1 MAVALVDGHARL
13 TVEGRDLGPAVLQR
27 LEIEWPEVTALPSV
41 PGGNGIRK
49 RRGLLR
55 AASLFVAGDRLR
67 GRLEEA
73 ALPTGIERLGIA
85 LESGGIALFGHA
97 VSAGQAADFTARL
110 MLTAGQGRA
119 LRIGV
124 ADVAVDGPPPLPL
137 ETIAARALTAL
148 GAPRAPGAEGAEA
161 SEGSEVEIDVL
172 EPALDETLVAA
183 GWRLPDGT
191 DLRLVR
197 VTVSAEGV
205 TLAWARAGTE
215 TPAEVD
221 EAATLRR
228 AMEAAMGDERAE
240 LAHRLAGVHERAGDE
255 DSAVAA
261 LRICIDS
268 AGPGT
273 LVGRAWQRLVELYAR
288 RGDPH
293 AAARA
298 LIASAD
304 DTRTGALETERA
316 ATLVAAAEILR
327 KRLALRDDAG
337 MLLERAIALD
347 PGSMEALEALEAVA
361 AEAGD
366 FARLADVLERRLQVG
381 ARGPVEQQAILGR
394 LAQLYAGPLAAPDRA
409 RDAQVRAEHIGTARE
424 SSQLRRMRAGAET
437 PAGGVAPTT
446 PPPATAPVPP
456 VAAPPSTPSE
466 KESSTA
472 SASGYAALGESA
484 EAGGDLEGARQ
495 AYWRAASIEA
505 EPTVRANYLVAHA
518 RVLLARGEIKNAT
531 TELETALASA
541 PRHAG
546 ALALA
551 ADIAYRTHDWVRARD
566 LYAALESVPDAAD
579 VIPRESLVHHRAAL
593 AHRVGELNEA
603 SALYRE
609 LAILNPL
616 QIDARRALAELAHA
630 RGDLA
635 GAAQRWEE
643 VLRLVPA
650 TGGTAELLDARQ
662 RLGTVYAELGEW
674 SSARY
679 YLELV
684 MTQDPGRTAA
694 LEILLEAYEQLDLP
708 EAAVEACGRLAR
720 LHVQPAKRAA
730 ALYRQAEILRT
741 RMGDPAGALD
751 AYLRSSDLDPRFV
764 PSRIRLVDHF
774 WTRADLDVVADLAN
788 DLASAQISAE
798 DHPDLVA
805 RLTLATIPIRG
816 EVTPRIPFAAHPGL
830 ATATAR
836 ALADVATNQQ
846 EVEGRPVDA
855 VDSIVMRARSWA
867 RTKGESALVRALVEL
882 VMVDPTRP
890 GPLVALGRL
899 AELAGRRALASAAF
913 ALAAFV
919 APDGP
924 AARHLGAVVQPGA
937 VRADALRVGGPVD
950 HPDLGTPARRALA
963 SLAPALLGFEAVNPA
978 PKPTVGSG
986 LPPSRAT
993 ELRRIGNLIGAPPF
1007 VVAPDVIESGAPDD
1021 RRRLRVV
1028 LTHPAALMVGS
1039 AAATLSEQTW
1049 SFIAGRALE
1058 TLRSGLWTAGLA
1070 GGEGL
1075 SRLLEGAKAA
1085 LTNTTITTDDERAR
1099 AISEWLRKPQA
1110 TLALGSPEARADILA
1125 DVEASLAAMPDWTTF
1140 TRGARHT
1147 RNRIGLLA
1155 CANPS
1160 AALAMLK
1167 AEDRDAP
1174 GNTPEARRA
1183 FLSGAFAQD
1192 LVAFMLSPVYENAF
1206 A

>member
-1 MAVALVDGHARL
+1 VSEAASAMTLALVDGHARL

-27 LEIEWPEVTALPSV
+27 LEVDWPGVTDLPAPREGGPV
-41 PGGNGIRK
+41 GNGIRK

-55 AASLFVAGDRLR
+55 AATLFIAAEGLR
-67 GRLEEA
+67 GRLGGI
-73 ALPTGIERLGIA
+73 ALPPGLERLGIA
-85 LESGGIALFGHA
+85 FEMGRIA
-97 VSAGQAADFTARL
+97 VSGRVAAEERAADFTAHL
-110 MLTAGQGRA
+110 ALTAGPGRTLRVTVDDVNLDEAPPVPVPAIAAGVLASLRA
-119 LRIGV
+119 LGGPEP
-124 ADVAVDGPPPLPL
+124 AAPAGETLDVDL
-137 ETIAARALTAL
+137 
-148 GAPRAPGAEGAEA
+148 
-161 SEGSEVEIDVL
+161 L
-172 EPALDETLVAA
+172 EPALDEILVAA
-183 GWRLPDGT
+183 GWRLPDRA
-191 DLRLVR
+191 DLSLARIA
-197 VTVSAEGV
+197 VSDEGV
-205 TLAWARAGTE
+205 TLTWARAGE
-215 TPAEVD
+215 EARPEV
-221 EAATLRR
+221 AAPPQADDAVSLRR

-240 LAHRLAGVHERAGDE
+240 LAHRLAVVHERGGDE
-255 DSAVAA
+255 ESAAAA

-268 AGPGT
+268 AGSGP

-304 DTRTGALETERA
+304 DPRTGALETERA

-327 KRLALRDDAG
+327 KRLGLPADAG

-347 PGSMEALEALEAVA
+347 PGSTEALEALEAVA
-361 AEAGD
+361 TEAGD
-366 FARLADVLERRLQVG
+366 FQRLADVLERRLQV
-381 ARGPVEQQAILGR
+381 ARGPVEQEAILGR
-394 LAQLYAGPLAAPDRA
+394 LAQLYAGPLADPDRA
-409 RDAQVRAEHIGTARE
+409 RDAQARAERAGAIRE
-424 SSQLRRMRAGAET
+424 SSQLRRLRAAEAAASAAAA
-437 PAGGVAPTT
+437 AGG
-446 PPPATAPVPP
+446 PAA
-456 VAAPPSTPSE
+456 
-466 KESSTA
+466 KESAS
-472 SASGYAALGESA
+472 SASVYAALGESA

-505 EPTVRANYLVAHA
+505 EPTLRANYLVAHA
-518 RVLLARGEIKNAT
+518 RVLLARGEVKSAT
-531 TELETALASA
+531 AELEAALERA

-551 ADIAYRTHDWVRARD
+551 ADVAYRTHDWVRARN
-566 LYAALESVPDAAD
+566 LYAALESVPDAGD
-579 VIPRESLVHHRAAL
+579 VIPRELLVHHRAAL
-593 AHRVGELNEA
+593 AHRVGALAEA
-603 SALYRE
+603 EGLYRE

-616 QIDARRALAELAHA
+616 HVDARRALAELARA

-650 TGGTAELLDARQ
+650 SGSTAELLDARQ
-662 RLGTVYAELGEW
+662 HLGTVYAELGEW
-674 SSARY
+674 ASARY

-684 MTQDPGRTAA
+684 MAQDPTRTSA
-694 LEILLEAYEQLDLP
+694 LETLLEAYEQLDLP
-708 EAAVEACGRLAR
+708 EAAVEACGRLGR
-720 LHVQPAKRAA
+720 LHVQPAKRAG

-741 RMGDPAGALD
+741 RLGDPAAALD

-788 DLASAQISAE
+788 DLASAQILP
-798 DHPDLVA
+798 DDQPDLVA
-805 RLTLATIPIRG
+805 RLTLATIPTRG
-816 EVTPRIPFAAHPGL
+816 EVTPRVPFAAHPGL
-830 ATATAR
+830 AAAAAR
-836 ALADVATNQQ
+836 ALADVASNQQ

-855 VDSIVMRARSWA
+855 IDSIVMRARSWA

-882 VMVDPTRP
+882 VLLDPTRP

-899 AELAGRRALASAAF
+899 AELAGRRALAGAAF

-924 AARHLGAVVQPGA
+924 AARHLGAVVPPGP
-937 VRADALRVGGPVD
+937 VRSDALRIGGPVD
-950 HPDLGTPARRALA
+950 HPDLGIPARRALA
-963 SLAPALLGFEAVNPA
+963 SLAPALLGFEAVRPA

-993 ELRRIGNLIGAPPF
+993 ELRRIGNLIAAPPF
-1007 VVAPDVIESGAPDD
+1007 VVAPDEIEAGAADD

-1039 AAATLSEQTW
+1039 AAATLSEPTW

-1075 SRLLEGAKAA
+1075 ARLFEGAKGA
-1085 LTNTTITTDDERAR
+1085 LAGTTPEDERAR
-1099 AISEWLRKPQA
+1099 AIAEWLRKPQA

-1125 DVEASLAAMPDWTTF
+1125 DVEACLAAMPDWTTL

-1174 GNTPEARRA
+1174 PGNTPESRQV
-1183 FLSGAFAQD
+1183 FLQGAVAQD
-1192 LVAFMLSPVYENAF
+1192 LVAFMLSPVYENAYT
-1206 A
+1206 

>member
-1 MAVALVDGHARL
+1 MRSDERSSSS
-13 TVEGRDLGPAVLQR
+13 RDA
-27 LEIEWPEVTALPSV
+27 I
-41 PGGNGIRK
+41 PGGNGLRK

-67 GRLEEA
+67 GRLEA
-73 ALPTGIERLGIA
+73 ASLPAGIERLGIA
-85 LESGGIALFGHA
+85 LESGGIALFGHV
-97 VSAGQAADFTARL
+97 VSAGQEADFTARL

-119 LRIGV
+119 LRVGV
-124 ADVAVDGPPPLPL
+124 TDVSVDGPPPLPP
-137 ETIAARALTAL
+137 ETIAAGALAAL
-148 GAPRAPGAEGAEA
+148 RSLNAPRADGTEHAEDSAL
-161 SEGSEVEIDVL
+161 EVDVL

-205 TLAWARAGTE
+205 TLAWARAGAE
-215 TPAEVD
+215 MPAEID

-240 LAHRLAGVHERAGDE
+240 LAHRLAGLHERAGDE

-304 DTRTGALETERA
+304 DNRTGALETERA

-347 PGSMEALEALEAVA
+347 PGSMEALEALEAVT

-366 FARLADVLERRLQVG
+366 FGRLADVLERRLEVG
-381 ARGPVEQQAILGR
+381 ARGPVEQQAILER
-394 LAQLYAGPLAAPDRA
+394 LAQIYAGPLAKPGPGARRADAGRHGPRVFAAATAPLGRRRRRERRR
-409 RDAQVRAEHIGTARE
+409 RDADPRPPRPRHPR
-424 SSQLRRMRAGAET
+424 SRRRPSRRRIA
-437 PAGGVAPTT
+437 T
-446 PPPATAPVPP
+446 PPPPAATPRWARAPRQ
-456 VAAPPSTPSE
+456 
-466 KESSTA
+466 
-472 SASGYAALGESA
+472 A
-484 EAGGDLEGARQ
+484 EISEGARQ

-518 RVLLARGEIKNAT
+518 RVLLARGEIKNAA
-531 TELETALASA
+531 TELEAALESA

-551 ADIAYRTHDWVRARD
+551 ADIAYRAHDWVRARD
-566 LYAALESVPDAAD
+566 LYAALETIPDAAD

-616 QIDARRALAELAHA
+616 HIDARRALAELARA
-630 RGDLA
+630 RGDLS

-643 VLRLVPA
+643 VLRLLPA
-650 TGGTAELLDARQ
+650 AGGTAELLDARQ

-684 MTQDPGRTAA
+684 MTQDPARTAA

-741 RMGDPAGALD
+741 HLGDPAGALD

-788 DLASAQISAE
+788 DLASTQISAD

-816 EVTPRIPFAAHPGL
+816 EVTPRVPFAAHPGL
-830 ATATAR
+830 AAATAR

-855 VDSIVMRARSWA
+855 IDSIVMRARSWA
-867 RTKGESALVRALVEL
+867 RTKGESALVRAIVEL
-882 VMVDPTRP
+882 VLEDPNRP

-963 SLAPALLGFEAVNPA
+963 ALAPALLGFDAVNPA

-993 ELRRIGNLIGAPPF
+993 ELRRIGNLIAAPPF
-1007 VVAPDVIESGAPDD
+1007 VVAPDVIESGAADD

-1075 SRLLEGAKAA
+1075 QRLLEGAKAA
-1085 LTNTTITTDDERAR
+1085 LTNTTTDDERGR
-1099 AISEWLRKPQA
+1099 SISEWLRKPQA
-1110 TLALGSPEARADILA
+1110 TLALGSPESRADILA
-1125 DVEASLAAMPDWTTF
+1125 DIEASLATMPDWTTF

-1160 AALAMLK
+1160 AAIAMLK

-1174 GNTPEARRA
+1174 GNTPESRRA
-1183 FLSGAFAQD
+1183 FLSGAVAQD

-1206 A
+1206 T